1 MKKRVNGKFIFCA
14 LFLLVMAM
22 VSACSYTS
30 STGKNEADNGAV
42 QIENNTEN
50 TESDATVENES
61 ERESM
66 QEVEKGES
74 QVNAQENG
82 TSTESD
88 ENRPEG
94 ETQNGIE
101 SDISESQQETEADEP
116 EVIVVE
122 VPDFSAEGGFY
133 DDAFTLILSAGD
145 AEEIYYTLDGSDPRT
160 SDTVKVY
167 QDGIAIYD
175 NTNEP
180 NVWSA
185 VEDIALYEHSAPD
198 FNVDKGIVVRAVVK
212 AASGEYSDVVAQS
225 YFVGKTASYYK
236 SMRVISMV
244 TDGDYLFDPDTG
256 IYMVGSEY
264 YKWKDSISY
273 TDHGTHSPEN
283 PTNYNKD
290 GKEAEIPVTI
300 QVMEEGKSVYT
311 EDVGARISG
320 CYSRGATQK
329 SIRFFARKEYGSS
342 KMKYTFFDELI
353 GVDGNVIKKFDKL
366 TLRNG
371 GSDGEL
377 HFRDAIAQ
385 EMAAGL
391 EVGYMAS
398 EPYILF
404 INGEFWGF
412 YLMREKPDGYYIQS
426 HYGINEK
433 DVAVIKNGDIE
444 AGADTDR
451 GEYRSFTSWAAQAD
465 MTQEENFQKFCDK
478 IDLQSFMDYITVETY
493 VNNSDWG
500 HTYLNNWMV
509 WKSKTVNPEIE
520 KADGKWRFIL
530 YDLDASAA
538 MYSDI
543 NGYYGDTIN
552 TMGNINWFDYNYVR
566 IFRKLCKNETF
577 RELFYENYLR
587 VMEQCFLPERTEAI
601 VDKYINEYRDAI
613 IATQYRYGNTW
624 DAEHYDEAAER
635 LRRFYQKRPA
645 YAKNQVEYCL
655 GLTDTLLERK
665 LDKDYKVV
673 RADGKYE
680 YDAKNNLV
688 PSIATW
694 GCYGDAEW
702 NFDENNNTF
711 SIRIPQ
717 AQEYVWDIQTETG
730 KFTMEQGKR
739 YYFGF
744 EIIGDTAGEFEPVIF
759 RNADNDWPSFWLEQI
774 EISEGSQTIG
784 FELFWNMET
793 RSDWQVGFKLGL
805 LEGKFEIRNPFI
817 IELD

>member
-1 MKKRVNGKFIFCA
+1 MKNRYYSKFILCVVI
-14 LFLLVMAM
+14 LLSMAM
-22 VSACSYTS
+22 VNACSHTS

-42 QIENNTEN
+42 QIENNAEN
-50 TESDATVENES
+50 ATESAEPDATVGTGGS
-61 ERESM
+61 EREPM
-66 QEVEKGES
+66 QENEADADVQEKTAE
-74 QVNAQENG
+74 
-82 TSTESD
+82 D
-88 ENRPEG
+88 E
-94 ETQNGIE
+94 IE
-101 SDISESQQETEADEP
+101 ADISESQQETEADEP

-122 VPDFSAEGGFY
+122 VPDFSVEGGFY
-133 DDAFTLILSAGD
+133 DEAFTLTLSAGD

-160 SDTVKVY
+160 SESVKLY

-185 VEDIALYEHSAPD
+185 IDDIVLYEYSAPD
-198 FNVDKGIVVRAVVK
+198 FDVDKGIIVRAVVK
-212 AASGEYSDVVAQS
+212 AASGEYSDVATES

-236 SMRVISMV
+236 DMRVISVV
-244 TDGDYLFDPDTG
+244 TDGDYLFDTDTG

-264 YKWKDSISY
+264 YEWKDSIHY
-273 TDHGTHSPEN
+273 VDHGMSSPEN

-290 GKEAEIPVTI
+290 GRTAEIPVTI

-311 EDVGARISG
+311 ENVGARISG
-320 CYSRGATQK
+320 CYSRGEAQK

-342 KMKYTFFDELI
+342 KMKYTFFDELT
-353 GVDGNVIKKFDKL
+353 DMNGNVIKKFDKL

-391 EVGYMAS
+391 EVDYMAS

-404 INGEFWGF
+404 LNGEFWGF

-433 DVAVIKNGDIE
+433 DVAVIKNGDVE
-444 AGADTDR
+444 AGTGTDR
-451 GEYRSFTSWAAQAD
+451 GEYRGFTSWAARAD
-465 MTQEENFQKFCDK
+465 MTNEENFQKFCDN
-478 IDLQSFMDYITVETY
+478 IDLQSFMDYIAVETY

-530 YDLDASAA
+530 YDLDASVGLHNDLYG
-538 MYSDI
+538 YS
-543 NGYYGDTIN
+543 GDTIN
-552 TMGNINWFDYNYVR
+552 TMGGITWNDYNYVR
-566 IFRKLCKNETF
+566 IFRQLCKNETF

-587 VMEQCFLPERTEAI
+587 VMEQCFSPERTDAI
-601 VDKYINEYRDAI
+601 VDKYINEYREAI
-613 IATQYRYGNTW
+613 IDTLYRYGKPW
-624 DAEHYDEAAER
+624 EAENFDEAAEQ
-635 LRRFYQKRPA
+635 LRRFYQKRPE

-655 GLTDTLLERK
+655 GLTDTLLERE
-665 LDKDYKVV
+665 LDEDYKVA

-688 PSIATW
+688 PAITTW
-694 GCYGDAEW
+694 NCYGDADLE
-702 NFDENNNTF
+702 FDEQRNAFCLRN
-711 SIRIPQ
+711 PQ
-717 AQEYVWDIQTETG
+717 AKEFLWDIQMETG
-730 KFTMEQGKR
+730 MFTLENGKR
-739 YYFGF
+739 YYIGF
-744 EIIGDTAGEFEPVIF
+744 EVSGDNAGVFEPSLFF
-759 RNADNDWPSFWLEQI
+759 RDENGDWTSFWLEQV
-774 EISEGSQTIG
+774 EASKGTKNIG
-784 FELFWNMET
+784 FEFFWDMET
-793 RSDWQVGFKLGL
+793 RSDWQVVLKVGL
-805 LEGKFEIRNPFI
+805 LEGNFEIQNLFI
-817 IELD
+817 KELD